1 MDLAVRSHERGHS
14 MSRYIA
20 TTILAI
26 AAAVVTVAELATTVE
41 HLGTAVA
48 PWVVGP

>member
-1 MDLAVRSHERGHS
+1 MDFAVRSHERGHP

-26 AAAVVTVAELATTVE
+26 AAAVVTVAELGLTMEQPGTTPAALMVR
-41 HLGTAVA
+41 
-48 PWVVGP
+48 P

>member
-1 MDLAVRSHERGHS
+1 

-26 AAAVVTVAELATTVE
+26 AAAVITVAELAITIDQPDSTHAAFMVR
-41 HLGTAVA
+41 
-48 PWVVGP
+48 P